1 MSNAM
6 LTACRICY
14 PVWYEQQRHSDWNKS
29 LTFILPER
37 LAEKV
42 WWTKSLS
49 SLLNIYIRLSG
60 IQSLL
65 RIRYDPDACSH
76 CTKMWHQ
83 KMSYPVCVVTL
94 QRSARRGFA
103 PIQKSCRNH
112 RSCVWKEALSGMV
125 FVPAKCHPVQ
135 GEHSLSPSLRHL
147 STLGIY
153 SRPRANYTAHDPL
166 SFAIG

>member
-1 MSNAM
+1 MPNM
-6 LTACRICY
+6 LSGI
-14 PVWYEQQRHSDWNKS
+14 VWAATSQWLEQVVNIHP
-29 LTFILPER
+29 PER

-76 CTKMWHQ
+76 CTKMWQRHIQ
-83 KMSYPVCVVTL
+83 DSSFSDTL

-103 PIQKSCRNH
+103 PIQKSCRDH
-112 RSCVWKEALSGMV
+112 RPCVWTEALSGMV
-125 FVPAKCHPVQ
+125 FVPAKCYPVQ

>member
-1 MSNAM
+1 MPDM
-6 LTACRICY
+6 LSGI
-14 PVWYEQQRHSDWNKS
+14 VWAATSQWLEQVVNIHPAGTVGQEGLMNR
-29 LTFILPER
+29 
-37 LAEKV
+37 
-42 WWTKSLS
+42 KSLS

-83 KMSYPVCVVTL
+83 KMSYPVFVATL

>member
-1 MSNAM
+1 MPNM
-6 LTACRICY
+6 
-14 PVWYEQQRHSDWNKS
+14 
-29 LTFILPER
+29 
-37 LAEKV
+37 
-42 WWTKSLS
+42 
-49 SLLNIYIRLSG
+49 LSG
-60 IQSLL
+60 IVWAATSQWLEQVVNIHPAGAVGREGLMNQIPVLTPEYLHPSQWNPVLAPNPL
-65 RIRYDPDACSH
+65 DPDACSH

-83 KMSYPVCVVTL
+83 KMSYPVCVATL